1 MAGCIIM
8 RVLLQPSALQSAS
21 ACRHQPALL
30 WRLTIGMMVDGK
42 VACVA
47 SSTTTTLNCLEGPLL
62 IPALSLES
70 LKNSPAD
77 EQVPATTCK
86 DSR

>member
-1 MAGCIIM
+1 
-8 RVLLQPSALQSAS
+8 
-21 ACRHQPALL
+21 
-30 WRLTIGMMVDGK
+30 MMVDGK

-47 SSTTTTLNCLEGPLL
+47 SSTTTTLNCLEGPLST
-62 IPALSLES
+62 PALSLES